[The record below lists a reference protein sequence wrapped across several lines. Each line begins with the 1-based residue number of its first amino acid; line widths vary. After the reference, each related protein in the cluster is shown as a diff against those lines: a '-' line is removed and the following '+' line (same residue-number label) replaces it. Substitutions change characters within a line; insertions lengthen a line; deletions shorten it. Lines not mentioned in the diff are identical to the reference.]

1 LNHDITDFDDGS
13 GMNII
18 TASLY
23 GLGSIWSAVAVINN
37 PEPSE
42 TIMHLVVRLMP
53 SMMIGLA
60 ALIQAVVVAYKA
72 YLAAKMAK
80 KKAQDSD

>member
-1 LNHDITDFDDGS
+1 MNQDITDIEDGS

-23 GLGSIWSAVAVINN
+23 GVGSIWSAIAVINN

-42 TIMHLVVRLMP
+42 SLMHLVIRLLP
-53 SMMIGLA
+53 SLMIGLA
-60 ALIQAVVVAYKA
+60 ALIQAVVVASKHW
-72 YLAAKMAK
+72 LALRRSK
-80 KKAQDSD
+80 

>member
-1 LNHDITDFDDGS
+1 MQTDLTTDFYDGA

-23 GLGSIWSAVAVINN
+23 GVGSLWSAIAVINN

-42 TIMHLVVRLMP
+42 SITHLIVRLMP
-53 SMMIGLA
+53 SLMIGAA
-60 ALIQAVVVAYKA
+60 ALIQAVVVAWKA
-72 YLAAKMAK
+72 YQASKSK
-80 KKAQDSD
+80 

>member
-1 LNHDITDFDDGS
+1 MNQDITDFDDGS

-23 GLGSIWSAVAVINN
+23 GVGSIWSAIAVINS

-42 TIMHLVVRLMP
+42 SIMHLVIRLLP
-53 SMMIGLA
+53 SLMIGLA
-60 ALIQAVVVAYKA
+60 ALIQAVVVASKHW
-72 YLAAKMAK
+72 LALKRSK
-80 KKAQDSD
+80 

>member
-1 LNHDITDFDDGS
+1 MQTDLATDFYDGA

-23 GLGSIWSAVAVINN
+23 GVGSLWSAIAVINN

-42 TIMHLVVRLMP
+42 SITHLIVRLMP
-53 SMMIGLA
+53 SLMIGAA
-60 ALIQAVVVAYKA
+60 ALIQAVVVAWKA
-72 YLAAKMAK
+72 YQASKSK
-80 KKAQDSD
+80 

>member
-1 LNHDITDFDDGS
+1 MQTDLATDFYDGA

-23 GLGSIWSAVAVINN
+23 GVGSLWSAIAVINN

-42 TIMHLVVRLMP
+42 SITHLIVRLMP
-53 SMMIGLA
+53 SLMIGAA
-60 ALIQAVVVAYKA
+60 ALIQAVVVAWKA
-72 YLAAKMAK
+72 YQASKNK
-80 KKAQDSD
+80 

>member
-1 LNHDITDFDDGS
+1 MQTDLTTDFDDGA

-23 GLGSIWSAVAVINN
+23 GVGSLWSAIAVINN

-42 TIMHLVVRLMP
+42 SISHLIVRLMP
-53 SMMIGLA
+53 SLMIGAA
-60 ALIQAVVVAYKA
+60 ALIQAVVVAWKA
-72 YLAAKMAK
+72 YHASKNK
-80 KKAQDSD
+80 

>member
-1 LNHDITDFDDGS
+1 MQTDLATDFYDGA

-23 GLGSIWSAVAVINN
+23 GVGSLWSAIAVINN

-42 TIMHLVVRLMP
+42 TVTHLIVRLMP
-53 SMMIGLA
+53 SLMIGAA
-60 ALIQAVVVAYKA
+60 ALIQAVVVAWKA
-72 YLAAKMAK
+72 YQASKNK
-80 KKAQDSD
+80 

>member
-1 LNHDITDFDDGS
+1 MQTDLTTDFDDGA

-23 GLGSIWSAVAVINN
+23 GVGSLWSAIAVINN

-42 TIMHLVVRLMP
+42 SISHLIVRLMP
-53 SMMIGLA
+53 SLMIGAA
-60 ALIQAVVVAYKA
+60 ALIQAVVVAWKA
-72 YLAAKMAK
+72 YQASKPK
-80 KKAQDSD
+80 